1 MRAITIFA
9 AGLLAVASYC
19 PTVQAQP
26 KPAAKPAGSDV
37 RYFNSLTDLLGDL
50 SVDAFLKETRQGGK
64 VTAATLD
71 VCYSVTMTSERKDRF
86 VVDLKADGQKLT
98 GSGQTLEQKLPVKVD
113 LVRKQSGKTTG
124 FEGKI
129 TIGSAVSDVASSDN
143 TDVSEAEFQES
154 VAADDDIAA
163 APDDFTEVSPG
174 SLAFKIKR
182 EALPDFVKSLKDEK
196 VKVAY
201 YSLVQDCTVLRT
213 GQQVVKLDVDV
224 ERAPALLAKLKASPN
239 VVAAGYTSGA
249 YTMGRAARFS
259 AAAWRD
265 GGKLNH
271 EKLGAT
277 IAEAIGKALGAK
289 LASSTR
295 DEATGELTLTYK
307 RPSPSIPNLGLTEV
321 VELTVLVGPERPG
334 GDKLI
339 VWVGEPTSETVDE
352 SGGPKLSLFGS
363 ASGGTGTDDDG
374 TPLDNGETV
383 DALAKELKG
392 QTWDAEGSVWK

>member
-19 PTVQAQP
+19 PTAHAQP
-26 KPAAKPAGSDV
+26 KPAAKPAASEV

-50 SVDAFLKETRQGGK
+50 PVDAFLKETRQGGK

-71 VCYSVTMTSERKDRF
+71 VCYAVTMTSERKDRF
-86 VVDLKADGQKLT
+86 VVDLKVEGQKLT

-113 LVRKQSGKTTG
+113 IVRKQTGKTVA

-129 TIGSAVSDVASSDN
+129 TLGTAVSDVASPDNSDVN
-143 TDVSEAEFQES
+143 EAEFQES
-154 VAADDDIAA
+154 VAADDDITAV
-163 APDDFTEVSPG
+163 PDDFTEVSPG

-182 EALPDFVKSLKDEK
+182 EALVDFVKSLKDEK

-201 YSLVQDCTVLRT
+201 YSLVQDCAVLRT
-213 GQQVVKLDVDV
+213 GQQVVKLDIDV
-224 ERAPALLAKLKASPN
+224 ERAPALLAKLKASPS

-249 YTMGRAARFS
+249 YTMGRAARFP

-271 EKLGAT
+271 DKLGAT
-277 IAEAIGKALGAK
+277 IAETIGKALSAK

-321 VELTVLVGPERPG
+321 VEITVLIGPERPGG

-352 SGGPKLSLFGS
+352 SSGPRLSLFGS
-363 ASGGTGTDDDG
+363 ASGSNDDDG
-374 TPLDNGETV
+374 TPIDNGETV
-383 DALAKELKG
+383 EALAKELKG